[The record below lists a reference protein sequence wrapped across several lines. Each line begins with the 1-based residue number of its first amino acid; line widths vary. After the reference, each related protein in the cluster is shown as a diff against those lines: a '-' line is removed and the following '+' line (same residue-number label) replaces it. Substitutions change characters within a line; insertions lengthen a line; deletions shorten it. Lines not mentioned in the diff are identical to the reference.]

1 MMKKSQGQHGHSGHH
16 ANPLEQLVNP
26 FARRDNPSQEPKL
39 TGSVIAKTAVLFTL
53 LGSSAAFLGYTS
65 SQLVKNYGTVLSSL
79 QELTN
84 NGIAALVGIVLV
96 VIFSALVATLV
107 RPAWLAGIGYALSAA
122 ALVIAWG
129 ADTVTL
135 ILSGVLFVFSLLY
148 ATGVKKKIGNQIHFS
163 AHALVEGQMLL
174 LIVLGIIVSASFGIG
189 YRQDAD
195 RRDFIFPP
203 ELKEQA
209 LNYMK
214 EQGKAS
220 IEKQAPGLGEK
231 EKAVAIEEGTK
242 KLSETWTEMENS
254 LKPAASYIPFF
265 LALMIYMMVISV
277 MPLIGLILPVFYA
290 AIFPFLRVTGFAGVK
305 TENREVQE
313 LVLT

>member
-1 MMKKSQGQHGHSGHH
+1 MKKSQSHSVHHG
-16 ANPLEQLVNP
+16 NPLEHLNP
-26 FARRDNPSQEPKL
+26 FAKRDNPPQELKL
-39 TGSVIAKTAVLFTL
+39 TGSVIAKTAVLFIL

-65 SQLVKNYGTVLSSL
+65 SQLVKNYGTVLGSL

-96 VIFSALVATLV
+96 VVFSGMVATLV
-107 RPAWLAGIGYALSAA
+107 RPAWLAAVGYALSAI

-129 ADTVTL
+129 ADTVTM
-135 ILSGVLFVFSLLY
+135 ILSGVFFLFSLTY

-174 LIVLGIIVSASFGIG
+174 LVVLGIIVSASFGIG
-189 YRQDAD
+189 YGKDAAA
-195 RRDFIFPP
+195 RNFIFPP

-209 LNYMK
+209 MNYMK
-214 EQGKAS
+214 EQGKAT

-231 EKAVAIEEGTK
+231 EKAAAIEEGTK
-242 KLSETWTEMENS
+242 KISESWTEMENS
-254 LKPAASYIPFF
+254 LKPAAAYIPFF

-277 MPLIGLILPVFYA
+277 IPIIGLFIPVLYA
-290 AIFPFLRVTGFAGVK
+290 AIFPFLRITGFAGVK

-313 LVLT
+313 LILT

>member
-1 MMKKSQGQHGHSGHH
+1 MKKSQGRPGHH
-16 ANPLEQLVNP
+16 PNPLEHLVNP
-26 FARRDNPSQEPKL
+26 FAKRDTPPQELKL

-65 SQLVKNYGTVLSSL
+65 SQIVKNYGTVLGNL

-96 VIFSALVATLV
+96 VVFSGLMATLV
-107 RPAWLAGIGYALSAA
+107 RPAWLTATGYALSAV

-129 ADTVTL
+129 ADTATM
-135 ILSGVLFVFSLLY
+135 ILGGVFFVFCILY

-174 LIVLGIIVSASFGIG
+174 LVILGIIVSASFGIG
-189 YRQDAD
+189 FAKDAAT
-195 RRDFIFPP
+195 RNFIFPP

-209 LNYMK
+209 MNYMK

-231 EKAVAIEEGTK
+231 EKAAAIEEGTK
-242 KLSETWTEMENS
+242 KISESWTEMENS
-254 LKPAASYIPFF
+254 LKPAAAYIPFF
-265 LALMIYMMVISV
+265 LALIIYMMVISV
-277 MPLIGLILPVFYA
+277 IPIIGLFIPVLYA

-313 LVLT
+313 LILT